1 MLSNEIELES
11 FVEEKI
17 MELMNLTLKGLE
29 FNPNGPL
36 KCLTSLSRDNIP
48 PSLNTSNVWLNGSL
62 VVALGDCHSFL
73 EFDVFGLSE
82 GDLLC

>member
-29 FNPNGPL
+29 FNPNGPR
-36 KCLTSLSRDNIP
+36 KCLMSLSRDNIP
-48 PSLNTSNVWLNGSL
+48 PSVGK
-62 VVALGDCHSFL
+62 
-73 EFDVFGLSE
+73 GLWGQNNE
-82 GDLLC
+82 NRTRLACYLDEIVRPNLYRL